1 MGNKAFSTYCSKMD
15 DVLREFKNLPE
26 YDRKDQDTFIRYIR
40 KETEVFIEI
49 LKDERFKN
57 ISTDDYDRLLQERT
71 KYVQELTNAKYDC
84 TIF

>member
-1 MGNKAFSTYCSKMD
+1 MGNEAYTAYSSKMD

-26 YDRKDQDTFIRYIR
+26 FYRGNQDTFIRYIR

-49 LKDERFKN
+49 LRDERFKS
-57 ISTDDYDRLLQERT
+57 ISTDDYNRLLEERT
-71 KYVQELTNAKYDC
+71 KYVKELTNARSDC